1 MAPYFA
7 SKLAAE
13 SPVGAL
19 FPLLFAALV
28 YPAAGLHPRL
38 SRCDI
43 ISILY
48 SALRDGTLYRGPLQ
62 GSISTDHCQ
71 SCQGIAE

>member
-1 MAPYFA
+1 MLTHAHVECDALCAQGSYGVAPYFA

-38 SRCDI
+38 SRW
-43 ISILY
+43 
-48 SALRDGTLYRGPLQ
+48 
-62 GSISTDHCQ
+62 
-71 SCQGIAE
+71 GIT